1 MAKIKIVGNVAV
13 VESTRTLEDIRTL
26 EKYAPKSLYLYE
38 TNEDGKKSPVFRVCT
53 APSGSINSVGACF
66 ADESY
71 DERAVACITIPI
83 PAGTEDVKAFIMDTV
98 GQGIVKLNKIEDT
111 FAEALAKVE
120 ADKAA
125 VLENIE
131 LA

>member
-1 MAKIKIVGNVAV
+1 MAIIKICGNVAV
-13 VESTRTLEDIRTL
+13 VESTKTLEDIRTL
-26 EKYAPKSLYLYE
+26 EKYSPKSLYLYE
-38 TNEDGKKSPVFRVCT
+38 TGEDGKKTPVFRVCT

-71 DERAVACITIPI
+71 DERAVACITLPI

-98 GQGIVKLNKIEDT
+98 GQGIVKLNKVEDG

>member
-1 MAKIKIVGNVAV
+1 MAIIKIAGNVAV
-13 VESTRTLEDIRTL
+13 VESSQTLENIRTL

-38 TNEDGKKSPVFRVCT
+38 TGEDGKKTPVFRVCT
-53 APSGSINSVGACF
+53 ASSGSINAVGACF
-66 ADESY
+66 ADQTY
-71 DERAVACITIPI
+71 DERAVACITLPI
-83 PAGTEDVKAFIMDTV
+83 PAGTEDVKTFVLDHI
-98 GQGIVKLNKIEDT
+98 GQGIVKLNKVEET

-125 VLENIE
+125 VMENIE